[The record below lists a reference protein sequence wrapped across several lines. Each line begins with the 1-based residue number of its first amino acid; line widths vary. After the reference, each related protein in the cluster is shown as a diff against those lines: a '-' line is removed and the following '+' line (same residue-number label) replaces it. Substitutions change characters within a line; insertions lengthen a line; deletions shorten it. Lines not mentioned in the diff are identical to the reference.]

1 MSNMISK
8 VKMSL
13 INDVWITSIT
23 HLNVELISMASDIRE
38 SLKGLQESI
47 DYVEIN
53 TYRELIKREL
63 A

>member
-1 MSNMISK
+1 MISK